1 VQIIYLL
8 SGAVILFFCI
18 FLIGLAI
25 VIVIKPQRAEQFI
38 SSYASSARAH
48 YTEQIARLIVG
59 VAFVVLAPYMR
70 YSNLFNLFG
79 WILIVTTIGLL
90 LIPWQWH
97 HKFGEWVIPLTLRY
111 MKFYALGAFILG
123 VLIIYSLS
131 RVLVP
136 YF

>member
-1 VQIIYLL
+1 MQIINIL
-8 SGAVILFFCI
+8 SGVVILFFCI

-25 VIVIKPQRAEQFI
+25 VIVIKPQRAEQFL
-38 SSYASSARAH
+38 SSYASSGRAH

-59 VAFVVLAPYMR
+59 SAIVVLAPSMW

-79 WILIVTTIGLL
+79 WILIVTTIVLL

-97 HKFGEWVIPLTLRY
+97 HKFGEWAIPLTVQY
-111 MKFYALGAFILG
+111 MKFYALGAFLLG
-123 VLIIYSLS
+123 LFTLYNLS

-136 YF
+136 

>member
-1 VQIIYLL
+1 MQIINLL
-8 SGAVILFFCI
+8 SGVVILFFCI

-25 VIVIKPQRAEQFI
+25 VIVIKPQRAEQFL
-38 SSYASSARAH
+38 SSYASSASAH

-59 VAFVVLAPYMR
+59 VAFVVLAPYMS

-97 HKFGEWVIPLTLRY
+97 HKFGEWAIPLTLRY

-131 RVLVP
+131 RVLVS
-136 YF
+136 

>member
-1 VQIIYLL
+1 MQIINLL
-8 SGAVILFFCI
+8 SGVVILSFCA

-25 VIVIKPQRAEQFI
+25 VIIIKPQRAEQFL

-48 YTEQIARLIVG
+48 YTEQIARLIIGAAIVI
-59 VAFVVLAPYMR
+59 FAPSMW

-111 MKFYALGAFILG
+111 MKFYALGAFLLGALIL
-123 VLIIYSLS
+123 YSLS
-131 RVLVP
+131 RVLVS
-136 YF
+136 

>member
-1 VQIIYLL
+1 MQIINLL
-8 SGAVILFFCI
+8 SGVVILFFCI

-25 VIVIKPQRAEQFI
+25 VIVIKPLRDKQFL

-59 VAFVVLAPYMR
+59 IAFVVLAPYMQ

-97 HKFGEWVIPLTLRY
+97 HKFGEWAIPLTLRY

-131 RVLVP
+131 RVLVS
-136 YF
+136 

>member
-1 VQIIYLL
+1 MQIINFL
-8 SGAVILFFCI
+8 SGMVVLFFCI

-25 VIVIKPQRAEQFI
+25 VIVMKPQRAKQFL

-59 VAFVVLAPYMR
+59 ISIVVLAPSMW

-97 HKFGEWVIPLTLRY
+97 HKFGEWAIPLTLRY
-111 MKFYALGAFILG
+111 MKFYALGAFLLGALIL
-123 VLIIYSLS
+123 YSLY
-131 RVLVP
+131 RVLAS
-136 YF
+136 

>member
-1 VQIIYLL
+1 MQIINLL
-8 SGAVILFFCI
+8 SEVVILFFCI

-25 VIVIKPQRAEQFI
+25 AIVIKPKRAEQFL

-59 VAFVVLAPYMR
+59 IAFIVLAPYMW

-111 MKFYALGAFILG
+111 MNFYAFGAFLLGALILC
-123 VLIIYSLS
+123 SLS
-131 RVLVP
+131 KVLVS
-136 YF
+136 

>member
-1 VQIIYLL
+1 MQIINLL
-8 SGAVILFFCI
+8 SGVVILFFCI

-25 VIVIKPQRAEQFI
+25 VIVIKPQRAKQFL

-59 VAFVVLAPYMR
+59 IAFVVLAPYMQ

-79 WILIVTTIGLL
+79 WILIVTTTGLL

-97 HKFGEWVIPLTLRY
+97 HKFGEWAIPLTLRY

-131 RVLVP
+131 RVLVS
-136 YF
+136 